1 MAFSS
6 LSYCNTCGAANQEQ
20 AVQCFVCGMPLL
32 ALVQEMLLKQRYR
45 ILGLVGQGG

>member
-20 AVQCFVCGMPLL
+20 AVQCFVCGVPLL
-32 ALVQEMLLKQRYR
+32 APVAHGMTSC
-45 ILGLVGQGG
+45 GFGM